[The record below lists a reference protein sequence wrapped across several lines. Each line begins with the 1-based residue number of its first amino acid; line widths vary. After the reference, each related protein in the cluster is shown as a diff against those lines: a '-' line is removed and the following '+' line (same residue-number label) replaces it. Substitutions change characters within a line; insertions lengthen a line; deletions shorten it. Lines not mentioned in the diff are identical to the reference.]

1 MMATVGAWD
10 GAGDGAEVGAG
21 DGAEVGAW
29 VTGACDGP
37 DVTGDKL
44 GASVSPATVGALV
57 TGACVGA
64 GVVGAGVVGAED
76 TGAAVGATVVGA
88 TVVGL
93 RVPAVKLT
101 CDGGV
106 TVVFWDGRR
115 SQININCAM
124 QVYDYI
130 V

>member
-1 MMATVGAWD
+1 MYPVKLMMATVGAWD
-10 GAGDGAEVGAG
+10 GAG